1 MKPETDGSLP
11 RVVVDLAVSSL
22 PARRRADWAAAMRAE
37 LGYMSDRRSAWL
49 WALGC
54 LRAGL
59 SERFLEKSLLD
70 HRVIRWV
77 LALWLA
83 YRAEDTACDA
93 ALVLAYKH
101 PHWGLHR
108 LLSHCLQ
115 GEDYQ
120 RLIPLLRATTYG
132 SLGAW
137 LLVSACYVGVMISL
151 LRRSSHAAQLFIGV
165 AALAIVVWLRE
176 LGEPLFL
183 DTFSLT
189 EHLFDALLYIGTAL
203 LGWMC
208 WANTRSRLE

>member
-1 MKPETDGSLP
+1 
-11 RVVVDLAVSSL
+11 
-22 PARRRADWAAAMRAE
+22 
-37 LGYMSDRRSAWL
+37 
-49 WALGC
+49 

-70 HRVIRWV
+70 HRAIRWM

-93 ALVLAYKH
+93 TLVLSYKN
-101 PHWGLHR
+101 PQWGLQR
-108 LLSHCLQ
+108 LLGHCMQ

-120 RLIPLLRATTYG
+120 RLVPLFDATTYG

-137 LLVSACYVGVMISL
+137 LLVSACYVVVMISL
-151 LRRSSHAAQLFIGV
+151 LRRTSHAAQLFIAV
-165 AALAIVVWLRE
+165 AALAIVVWVRE

-183 DTFSLT
+183 DAFSLT
-189 EHLFDALLYIGTAL
+189 DHLFDALLYIGTAL

-208 WANTRSRLE
+208 WANTRRRTRPTL